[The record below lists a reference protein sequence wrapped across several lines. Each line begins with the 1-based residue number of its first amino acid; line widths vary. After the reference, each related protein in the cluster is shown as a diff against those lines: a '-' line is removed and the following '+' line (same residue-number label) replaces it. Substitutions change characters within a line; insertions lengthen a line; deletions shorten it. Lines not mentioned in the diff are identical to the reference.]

1 VSGRGILI
9 VQHPTMDEHELLEQ
23 HNRKGIFMKHA
34 SVAKLAA
41 AMIVLGL
48 AGCQDLK
55 PIQTDIDDIKV
66 QVNKIQSDLTVV
78 KNAADQ
84 ANSAALMANQAAN
97 EAQGTAN
104 KALAAAQAAQS
115 SSAEL
120 NEKIDRMFKRSLS
133 K

>member
-1 VSGRGILI
+1 MSGRGILI
-9 VQHPTMDEHELLEQ
+9 ARHPATDEHELLQQ
-23 HNRKGIFMKHA
+23 HNRKGIFMKGA

-41 AMIVLGL
+41 VIAVLGL
-48 AGCQDLK
+48 SGCQDLK

-84 ANSAALMANQAAN
+84 ANSAAQAASQAAN

-104 KALAAAQAAQS
+104 RALAAAQAAQS
-115 SSAEL
+115 ASADL